1 VDIDDAAFTAAT
13 TVGDI
18 EKIINEGAP
27 DGASGYPDTRWA
39 QRFPLTWVR
48 AVLFCLFVLPLT
60 RLMCPV
66 RVAGRDHLD
75 EWQTPVVFVS
85 NHITMADHALILSA
99 LPRRFR
105 RRMAIAMEG
114 EILRDFRYPPEEAAW
129 LTRARLFVQY
139 ALIVT
144 LFNVFPLPKKSG
156 FRRSF
161 AFAGEAMD
169 SGHSILVF
177 PEGKRTED
185 GRMNPFMMG
194 TGLLVA
200 DLHATVV
207 PVRIEGLFKL
217 KQRRQYFAPPGQVSV
232 TFGEPVRFADEE
244 EPARITRELES
255 RVATL

>member
-1 VDIDDAAFTAAT
+1 VKLMRSI
-13 TVGDI
+13 
-18 EKIINEGAP
+18 
-27 DGASGYPDTRWA
+27 
-39 QRFPLTWVR
+39 
-48 AVLFCLFVLPLT
+48 LFYFFVLPLT
-60 RLMCPV
+60 WLMCRV
-66 RVAGRDHLD
+66 RVEGADRLD
-75 EWQTPVVFVS
+75 GSHAPLVFVS

-114 EILRDFRYPPEEAAW
+114 EILRDFRYPPAEMSALA
-129 LTRARLFVQY
+129 RARMVAQY
-139 ALIVT
+139 VLIVT

-177 PEGKRTED
+177 PEGKRTDD
-185 GRMNPFMMG
+185 GQMNPFMAG

-200 DLHATVV
+200 DLHAPVV
-207 PVRIEGLFKL
+207 PVRIEGLFEL
-217 KQRRQYFAPPGQVSV
+217 KRRRQYFARRGQVSV

-244 EPARITRELES
+244 DPARITIELER
-255 RVATL
+255 RVAALR